1 MLTQLRARLTTIL
14 RRLLTEERIV
24 RGVPVRVVNTRG
36 DIESDAVFGRIDAA
50 LSLIE
55 RYDPRRFRRF
65 QRDTSVL
72 TVSRYPCRGAYLSQ
86 SRTCIVELTF
96 AVNPAFTPGQIA
108 ATIVHEGMHAR
119 LYAMRVAKGGDRAAR
134 EERICREAEI
144 AFGRAIPDGAAVI
157 YRAETTVAL
166 PDEEIAFK
174 VDWQEAHRR
183 VVQADIDALDLPK
196 WLKRWIARRR
206 GVGDGRAA

>member
-96 AVNPAFTPGQIA
+96 AV
-108 ATIVHEGMHAR
+108 R
-119 LYAMRVAKGGDRAAR
+119 S
-134 EERICREAEI
+134 EEHTSELQS
-144 AFGRAIPDGAAVI
+144 PD
-157 YRAETTVAL
+157 
-166 PDEEIAFK
+166 
-174 VDWQEAHRR
+174 Q
-183 VVQADIDALDLPK
+183 
-196 WLKRWIARRR
+196 
-206 GVGDGRAA
+206 

>member
-1 MLTQLRARLTTIL
+1 M
-14 RRLLTEERIV
+14 
-24 RGVPVRVVNTRG
+24 
-36 DIESDAVFGRIDAA
+36 FGRIDAA

-144 AFGRAIPDGAAVI
+144 AFGRAIPERLRHATRVCTAPASADGVI
-157 YRAETTVAL
+157 DY
-166 PDEEIAFK
+166 
-174 VDWQEAHRR
+174 
-183 VVQADIDALDLPK
+183 
-196 WLKRWIARRR
+196 
-206 GVGDGRAA
+206 